1 MEERPGYARP
11 DRLTQHVVNPVVT
24 ALARVGVSVVG
35 SRILRVRGR
44 TSGAW
49 RETPINLLTIDDKHY
64 LVAPRGETQWVRNLR
79 AAGGGELRVGR
90 RIQPL
95 TAEEIDEDDKAAVL
109 RAYLRRWRWAVGSF
123 FGGSGPNSSDA
134 ELRAEGRR
142 HPVFRLHMTA

>member
-11 DRLTQHVVNPVVT
+11 DWLTQHVVNPVVT

-64 LVAPRGETQWVRNLR
+64 LVAPRGET
-79 AAGGGELRVGR
+79 
-90 RIQPL
+90 
-95 TAEEIDEDDKAAVL
+95 
-109 RAYLRRWRWAVGSF
+109 
-123 FGGSGPNSSDA
+123 
-134 ELRAEGRR
+134 
-142 HPVFRLHMTA
+142 